1 MHAMAEITEYVTPL
15 FVTHPDPIPV
25 GPDILLQD
33 ETTVSLL
40 TAVTPTVG
48 STSRIFIS
56 SSLKDKHIAI
66 QFDQTRTL
74 IIEEKDLRTRM
85 SLHIY
90 DHLQIVL
97 RRLKTE
103 TCQSNSSSTLRTVYS
118 TNAYHRRIRSL
129 SLLREVLGATLPAL
143 QQRSTEE
150 AKDVE
155 KCRYQGSIARDELA
169 S

>member
-85 SLHIY
+85 SMHIY
-90 DHLQIVL
+90 DHLPIVL

-103 TCQSNSSSTLRTVYS
+103 TCQSNSSSTLRAVYS
-118 TNAYHRRIRSL
+118 TNA
-129 SLLREVLGATLPAL
+129 
-143 QQRSTEE
+143 
-150 AKDVE
+150 
-155 KCRYQGSIARDELA
+155 
-169 S
+169 